1 MPSTPLKSQ
10 VFSGVFGESLTVSNL
25 QRVGLLDVNFRTPGV
40 YVLDLDF
47 LNVQSKERV
56 SNYFGAYFQVR
67 VGVRNATKTLNLV
80 PGVHA
85 VLADS
90 LQITAIGPNNI
101 MFLGSWLAVASGA
114 PAPVL
119 PQWTEVP

>member
-1 MPSTPLKSQ
+1 MTPKPLKSLAE
-10 VFSGVFGESLTVSNL
+10 FGVFGESLPISNL
-25 QRVGLLDVNFRTPGV
+25 QQVGLLDVRLRVPGV

-47 LNVQSKERV
+47 LNAQSKIRV
-56 SNYFGAYFQVR
+56 SGYFNSYFIVR

-90 LQITAIGPNNI
+90 LQITAVGPNNI
-101 MFLGSWLAVASGA
+101 MFLGNWLAVASGA
-114 PAPVL
+114 LAPVL